1 MPQRARQD
9 THTVKNVSMNRKLS
23 EENESVV
30 KCIWEITRKEPTC
43 FIWSTQGPKGQKT
56 LAGRQV
62 VKGFDLCFL
71 KQRRLDKG

>member
-1 MPQRARQD
+1 M
-9 THTVKNVSMNRKLS
+9 T
-23 EENESVV
+23 ESVV

-56 LAGRQV
+56 LADRQV